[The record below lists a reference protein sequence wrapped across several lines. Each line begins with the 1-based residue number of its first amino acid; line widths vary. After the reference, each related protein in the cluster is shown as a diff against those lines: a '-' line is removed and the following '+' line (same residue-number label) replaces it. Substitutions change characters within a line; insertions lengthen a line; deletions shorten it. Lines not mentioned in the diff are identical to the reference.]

1 MRSTRFIVFWTLL
14 LIASTVA
21 AQPVV
26 QSVPRDLIN
35 GQAITI
41 TGLGFGAK
49 VPAAPLKW
57 DNFDTGVPGE
67 IIQGWQIDSAKSLYL
82 PKYST
87 EVTRTPG
94 SQSLYQHYM
103 DGNYGCAVYI
113 YPLPDFQKLYVSG
126 WWYNE
131 VGGAP
136 SRNTKLINLSGG
148 QGYSNV
154 AQPQNRTDLYP
165 SNPNGHLYA
174 TTRDGEEIGDYSLR
188 GDLHSNEWMRMER
201 YVDVGTIN
209 GGDGI
214 SWIKRNLQDWA
225 EIRGTMYSDENKYT
239 LLLITHYFAQDVGTP
254 KPWMKSFW
262 DELYVDTTPARVEI
276 GDAPTW
282 NACTHREIQV
292 PFAWDNTGISFVVNR
307 GTFPPNSSAYLYIVD
322 GNGSDSVVGY
332 PINIGEGDED
342 AGPPG
347 VPGKPTRNF

>member
-1 MRSTRFIVFWTLL
+1 MRFSRCLMFSALM
-14 LIASTVA
+14 LIAA
-21 AQPVV
+21 AAGAQPVI
-26 QSVPRDLIN
+26 QSVPTDLVN
-35 GQAITI
+35 GRTISI
-41 TGLGFGAK
+41 TGIEFGAK

-57 DNFDTGVPGE
+57 DNFDSGVPGTE
-67 IIQGWQIDSAKSLYL
+67 IQGWQIDSAKSQYL

-136 SRNTKLINLSGG
+136 SRNVKLINLSGG

-165 SNPNGHLYA
+165 INPNGHLYA
-174 TTRDGEEIGDYSLR
+174 TTPDGEEIGDYSLR
-188 GDLHSNEWMRMER
+188 GDLHSNEWMRIER
-201 YVDVGTIN
+201 FVDVGTIN
-209 GGDGI
+209 GGDGV

-225 EIRGTMYSDENKYT
+225 GITGTLYSDQSKYT
-239 LLLITHYFAQDVGTP
+239 LLLITHYFAQDTGTP
-254 KPWMKSFW
+254 RPWMKSFW

-282 NACTHREIQV
+282 NACSHREIQV
-292 PFAWDNTGISFVVNR
+292 PYAWDNTNISFIVNR
-307 GTFPPNSSAYLYIVD
+307 GTFPAGSEAYLYVVD
-322 GNGSDSVVGY
+322 ENGVDSGVGF
-332 PINIGEGDED
+332 PIRIGEGDD
-342 AGPPG
+342 DLGPPG
-347 VPGKPTRNF
+347 IPGTPARVF